1 MDVMQALLDEI
12 RKIVAEELDKRQRNQ
27 PEPMP
32 DNTAFTPVE
41 AAEYL
46 GMSTQFVYR
55 HCREGDLPSV
65 KFGGRRILYKRD
77 LDEWKA
83 EGGTQ

>member
-1 MDVMQALLDEI
+1 MDIMQGLLDEI
-12 RKIVAEELDKRQRNQ
+12 RRIVAEELDKRQENH

-46 GMSTQFVYR
+46 GVSVQFVYR

-65 KFGGRRILYKRD
+65 KFGGRRFLYKKD
-77 LDEWKA
+77 LDELIAK
-83 EGGTQ
+83 GGTQ